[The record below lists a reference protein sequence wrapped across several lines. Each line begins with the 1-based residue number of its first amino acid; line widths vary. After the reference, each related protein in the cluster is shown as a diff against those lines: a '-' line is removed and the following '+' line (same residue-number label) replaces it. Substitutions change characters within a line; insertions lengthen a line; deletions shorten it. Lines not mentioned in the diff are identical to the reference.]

1 MKAAVHDR
9 YGPPEVVAIRD
20 MPKPEPLA
28 GEVLIRV
35 HATTVTSADW
45 RARSLDMPRGFG
57 ALGRLVFGVRGPR
70 KRILGSEVA
79 GVTESVGEGVTRFA
93 VGDEVFA
100 FDGYGLGGHAE
111 YKRMRET
118 GPIARKPANLSFE
131 EAAALSFGGT
141 TALSFLRRGRL
152 QSGER
157 VLVNGAS
164 GAVGSA
170 VVQIARHL
178 GAHVTAVCSGA
189 NADMVR
195 SLGAQR
201 VIDYTKEDFA
211 ASGESWDVIVD
222 TVGTAPYARSRRAL
236 RDGGRLLLV
245 LAPLSGVLGAPWVS
259 TTTGHKVVAGP
270 APARAE
276 DLRTLAELAEQGAY
290 RPFIDRRFRLDEI
303 VEAHRLVDSGR
314 KRGNVVVRVR
324 D

>member
-1 MKAAVHDR
+1 MQAAVHER
-9 YGPPEVVAIRD
+9 YGPPEVVSIREV
-20 MPKPEPLA
+20 PKPEPGA

-57 ALGRLVFGVRGPR
+57 VMGRLVFGVRGPR

-79 GVTESVGEGVTRFA
+79 GVIESVGEGVTRFA

-111 YKRMRET
+111 YKRLRET
-118 GPIARKPANLSFE
+118 GPITRKPANLSFE
-131 EAAALSFGGT
+131 EAAPLSFGGT
-141 TALSFLRRGRL
+141 TALSFLRRGKVIR
-152 QSGER
+152 GER

-170 VVQIARHL
+170 TIQIARHL
-178 GAHVTAVCSGA
+178 GADVTAVCSAA

-195 SLGAQR
+195 SLGAQQ
-201 VIDYTKEDFA
+201 VIDYTKDDFA
-211 ASGESWDVIVD
+211 ASGESWDVVVD
-222 TVGTAPYARSRRAL
+222 TVGTAPYARSRHAL

-245 LAPLSGVLGAPWVS
+245 LAPLSGMLGALWVS
-259 TTTGHKVVAGP
+259 MTTGHKVVAGP
-270 APARAE
+270 VSERAE
-276 DLRTLAELAEQGAY
+276 DLRTLAVLAEQGAY
-290 RPFIDRRFRLDEI
+290 RPLIDRRFRLDEI

-314 KRGNVVVRVR
+314 KRGNVVITVR